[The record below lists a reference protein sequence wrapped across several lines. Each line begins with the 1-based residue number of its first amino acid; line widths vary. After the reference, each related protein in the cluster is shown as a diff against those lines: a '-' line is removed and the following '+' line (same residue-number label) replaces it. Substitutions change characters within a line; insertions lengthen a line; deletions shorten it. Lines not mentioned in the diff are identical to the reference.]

1 MSQTLSFVT
10 PPPGLESFLDFNLDE
25 IEGADGL
32 YALRA
37 TEDSGIRLFVID
49 AAVHLPAY
57 QPVISDEQ
65 SATLGLTNSAEAAVL
80 VVANPQAE
88 RTTMNLM
95 APIVVNRSSGRS
107 AQLILE
113 NQDWPLQAELT
124 PAR

>member
-1 MSQTLSFVT
+1 MSQSLSFVT
-10 PPPGLESFLDFNLDE
+10 PPPGLERFSDFSLDE
-25 IEGADGL
+25 IAGADGL

-37 TEDSGIRLFVID
+37 TEDSDIRLFVID
-49 AAVHLPAY
+49 AAVHLPNY

-65 SATLGLTNSAEAAVL
+65 SASLGLTDPDDAAVL

-113 NQDWPLQAELT
+113 NQDWPLQAELA
-124 PAR
+124 ARG